1 LTIIGNGNV
10 AFDIVRVLSKNR
22 AQLEKTDINDEA
34 LNEIVKNTIEN
45 IIIVG
50 RRGVIQS
57 AFALKE
63 LRELTGMKNLEF
75 YVLE

>member
-1 LTIIGNGNV
+1 LTIIGNENV

-57 AFALKE
+57 AFAL
-63 LRELTGMKNLEF
+63 
-75 YVLE
+75 